1 MSMINRESTLAGGHH
16 PSREMLDAE
25 MRSVKDGVLRMGS
38 LVEQQIL
45 AALQALVDHDAEAA
59 LAVMTRDRGVNEVQR
74 EVSSLIVTTIATQSP
89 VARDLRFLLA
99 LDHVTYELERMG
111 DHATSVAKQARKLAP
126 QPPLAGYLGLPAMA
140 RAVAD
145 LVRGVLLA
153 LIDIDEAKARQV
165 AAGDDAVDELYHK
178 TFADVLELH
187 AGRSRQ
193 RRSRDAHPVRGQE
206 PGAHRRSGDEHRR
219 GRRLPGHRRDR
230 GPQRVTGATV
240 QLSLLRHAHAG
251 DPAKWKGPDADRPL
265 SPKGRRQADQLARF
279 LAEHDLRPDLLVSSS
294 KVRAVQTAEAV
305 ARVFDMPIHNDGRL
319 ADPLDLAT
327 VDAILDM
334 R

>member
-1 MSMINRESTLAGGHH
+1 
-16 PSREMLDAE
+16 
-25 MRSVKDGVLRMGS
+25 
-38 LVEQQIL
+38 VEQQIL

-59 LAVMTRDRGVNEVQR
+59 LGVMTRDRGVNEVQR

-153 LIDIDEAKARQV
+153 LVDIDEARARQV

-178 TFADVLELH
+178 TFADVLDLMRADPEN
-187 AGRSRQ
+187 
-193 RRSRDAHPVRGQE
+193 V
-206 PGAHRRSGDEHRR
+206 
-219 GRRLPGHRRDR
+219 DR
-230 GPQRVTGATV
+230 GTRILFAAKNLERIGDRVTNIAEDV
-240 QLSLLRHAHAG
+240 V
-251 DPAKWKGPDADRPL
+251 
-265 SPKGRRQADQLARF
+265 F
-279 LAEHDLRPDLLVSSS
+279 LATGEIEDLN
-294 KVRAVQTAEAV
+294 E
-305 ARVFDMPIHNDGRL
+305 
-319 ADPLDLAT
+319 
-327 VDAILDM
+327 
-334 R
+334 